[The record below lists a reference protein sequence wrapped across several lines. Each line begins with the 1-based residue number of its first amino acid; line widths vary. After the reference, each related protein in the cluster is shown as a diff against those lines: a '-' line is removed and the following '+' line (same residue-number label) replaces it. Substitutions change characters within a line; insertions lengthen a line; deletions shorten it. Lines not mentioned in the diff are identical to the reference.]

1 MSYLNVISPIDGRYN
16 STTMRLR
23 KIFSEYEFIKIRVKI
38 ELCWIIK
45 LSENKLIKE
54 IDPFDSNTIK
64 ILNSIYK
71 NFNLNDAK
79 RIKEIEKVTR
89 HDVKSIEYFLKEKFS
104 NHIKLNKIKEFIHF
118 ACTSDD
124 INNIAYALM
133 IKKTKE
139 TIIIPFWKEIIE
151 YLKSISLKYSDTSM
165 LSRTHGQ
172 PATPS
177 TIGKEFVNFIYRM
190 NNQLNILNKIKIL
203 GKINGSVGNYNA
215 HYIAYPKINW
225 IKISKE
231 FIKSLG
237 IYNNFCTT
245 QIEPHDYIAEFFDCI
260 SRFNTILI
268 NVNRDIWGYIS
279 LNYFKQKILNPF
291 EIGSSIMPHK
301 VNPINFENSEGNLG
315 LSNALMRHM
324 AEKLPI
330 SRWQRDLSDSTVMRN
345 IGVAFSYSIIAYD
358 SFINGINKID
368 VNIEKIKSD
377 LDSQWILLAE
387 PIQTIMRKYNILNSY
402 EKLKKLTRGKEIT
415 HENIIKFINSLSIPE
430 KEKKILR
437 LLSPSKYIG
446 KSKEIVNKFL

>member
-16 STTMRLR
+16 STTIRLR

-38 ELCWIIK
+38 ELYWIIK

-54 IDPFDSNTIK
+54 IDHFDSKTIK
-64 ILNSIYK
+64 ILNRIYK

-79 RIKEIEKVTR
+79 RIKEIEKITR

-104 NHIKLNKIKEFIHF
+104 NHVKLNKIKEFIHF
-118 ACTSDD
+118 ACTSED

-139 TIIIPFWKEIIE
+139 TIIIPFWKEIIKH
-151 YLKSISLKYSDTSM
+151 LKSIALKYSNISM

-177 TIGKEFVNFIYRM
+177 TIGKEFINFIYRM
-190 NNQLNILNKIKIL
+190 NHQLNILSKIKIL

-225 IKISKE
+225 IKISEE

-245 QIEPHDYIAEFFDCI
+245 QIEPHDYIAELFDCI
-260 SRFNTILI
+260 SRFNTVLI
-268 NVNRDIWGYIS
+268 NINRDIWGYIS
-279 LNYFKQKILNPF
+279 LNYFKQKILNSL
-291 EIGSSIMPHK
+291 EIGSSVMPHK

-315 LSNALMRHM
+315 LSNALMKHM
-324 AEKLPI
+324 TEKLPI

-345 IGVAFSYSIIAYD
+345 IGVAFSYSVIAYD

-368 VNIEKIKSD
+368 INIEKIKSD

-415 HENIIKFINSLSIPE
+415 QENIIKFIDSLSIPE

-446 KSKEIVNKFL
+446 QSKEIVNKFL